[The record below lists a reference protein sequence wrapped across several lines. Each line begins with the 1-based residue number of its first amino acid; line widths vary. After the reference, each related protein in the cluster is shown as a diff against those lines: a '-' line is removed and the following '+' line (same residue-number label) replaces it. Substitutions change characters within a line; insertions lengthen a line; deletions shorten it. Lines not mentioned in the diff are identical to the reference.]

1 MNPREIY
8 TNSAIIA
15 PRKENNKEKHVGLFL
30 TEKCESC
37 WSKVEAAL
45 AGVAELYGGV
55 VEGGEEGAGQDG
67 HHGLQAGQHGED
79 LAQLTGGDTARHLG
93 SDGGREDVEEQP
105 GHCGTK
111 ESFLWPADIAVLVRV
126 WSELLFFHCFFSL
139 GREMHTKSIESS

>member
-45 AGVAELYGGV
+45 AWVAELYGGV

-67 HHGLQAGQHGED
+67 HHGLQAGQHGEH

-126 WSELLFFHCFFSL
+126 WSEILFFIYFFL
-139 GREMHTKSIESS
+139 PKDDKCTQKV